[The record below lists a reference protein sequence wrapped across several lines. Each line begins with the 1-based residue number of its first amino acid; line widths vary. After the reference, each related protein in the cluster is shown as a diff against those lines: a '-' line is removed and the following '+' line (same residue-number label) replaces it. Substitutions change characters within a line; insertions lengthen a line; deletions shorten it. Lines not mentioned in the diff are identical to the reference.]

1 MCLHEIAFHYG
12 DNTEDFRPPFRLRVP
27 SKTSYCLA
35 DLQTTRLDSIIT
47 SMASAHALIDVLLQ
61 LSPQTLCIIPTLVY
75 IRASYAISILLR
87 IFFISSAPG
96 SGLGSILDPT
106 SVKAAYYLNRLVSHL
121 HTAAIGGNCRL
132 TTRFCGIFTRS
143 RDWFKKH
150 AVRTDWENGGGDQGI
165 CEPFRLL
172 SLNDD
177 PGVQRCPIDEEVPDL
192 HQRAAT
198 RTLGLHLDTLD
209 RVDKDGTDG
218 NRWPIAAESSLLN
231 QDVLAS
237 DIGTWQYPTAW
248 GSQNVPAGAVQAESS
263 MLEAQVGLITE
274 HENIQIPLGEA
285 DNMMDSP
292 FDFALGFD
300 FDSHFWDFDM
310 ENANFELT

>member
-1 MCLHEIAFHYG
+1 
-12 DNTEDFRPPFRLRVP
+12 
-27 SKTSYCLA
+27 
-35 DLQTTRLDSIIT
+35 
-47 SMASAHALIDVLLQ
+47 
-61 LSPQTLCIIPTLVY
+61 VY

-96 SGLGSILDPT
+96 SGLGSILNPT
-106 SVKAAYYLNRLVSHL
+106 SVKAASYLNRLVSHL

-132 TTRFCGIFTRS
+132 TTRFYGIFTRS

-150 AVRTDWENGGGDQGI
+150 AVRTDWENGGGDQGL
-165 CEPFRLL
+165 CEPLRLL

-177 PGVQRCPIDEEVPDL
+177 PDVQHCPIEEEVPDL

-198 RTLGLHLDTLD
+198 RTHGLHLDTLD
-209 RVDKDGTDG
+209 RGDKDGTDG

-237 DIGTWQYPTAW
+237 DIGTWQYPTPW
-248 GSQNVPAGAVQAESS
+248 GPQNVPAGAVHVESS
-263 MLEAQVGLITE
+263 MSEAQVGPITGL
-274 HENIQIPLGEA
+274 ENMQIQFGES

-300 FDSHFWDFDM
+300 FDSHFWAFDM
-310 ENANFELT
+310 ENTNFEPT